1 MQSTMMNFPLTLNHI
16 LERAGQVFPEAEV
29 VTRLPDKS
37 LHRYTYKDFHRRARA
52 LAEMLVKGGLK
63 KHDRVATLMWNHYAH
78 LECYFGIP
86 AAGGVLHTLNLRLFP
101 EDIAWIAKHAEDRI
115 LIVDDVLLPLYEK
128 FKDQVKFERVIV
140 FPFSGK
146 PVPAGTEDYEALLK
160 QATGSFECLPAD
172 ENDPVGMCYTS
183 GTTGKPKGVVY
194 SHRSSVLHAFAY
206 SMPDAGDLSMRDAVV
221 PVVPMFHANAWG
233 IPYAATMVG
242 CKQVMPGP
250 HLDGASLLDLFEQE
264 KVTVTAGVPTI
275 WMGIIQ
281 MLEKE
286 PKRWKL
292 KKGLR
297 MLVGGSAVPESM
309 IRAFDKFDLCVQEGW
324 GMTELSPLGSVAHLK
339 PCLDSR
345 SVDEQYSYRAKA
357 GVPMPFVEVRIQ
369 GEEGVQPWDGKSV
382 GELQCRG
389 PWVTAGYHN
398 LPGAD
403 AFTKDGWFGTGD
415 VATMLPEGYISI
427 TDRTKDL
434 IKSGGEWISSVDLEN
449 AIMAHPAVKEA
460 TVVAVPHPKW
470 MERPLACV
478 VLKDGEKLEQDELR
492 AFLKGKVADWWLPD
506 AVAFIPEIPRT
517 STGKFLK
524 AKLRDQ
530 YKDWKWV

>member
-1 MQSTMMNFPLTLNHI
+1 MMNFPLTLNHI
-16 LERAGQVFPEAEV
+16 LDRAGQIFPEVEI

-37 LHRYTYKDFHRRARA
+37 LHRHTYRDFHRRARA

-63 KHDRVATLMWNHYAH
+63 KNERVATLMWNHYAH

-101 EDIAWIAKHAEDRI
+101 EDIAWIANHAEDRI

-128 FKDQVKFERVIV
+128 FRDQVKFERVIV
-140 FPFSGK
+140 FPFSGTSSGK
-146 PVPAGTEDYEALLK
+146 PVPPGTEDYEALLK
-160 QATGSFECLPAD
+160 QASGKFEYPPVD

-194 SHRSSVLHAFAY
+194 AHRSSVLHAFAIAL
-206 SMPDAGDLSMRDAVV
+206 PDGAGVSMRDSVV

-233 IPYAATMVG
+233 LPYSATMMG
-242 CKQVMPGP
+242 AKQVMPGP
-250 HLDGASLLDLFEQE
+250 HLDAENLLDLFEKE
-264 KVTVTAGVPTI
+264 KVTLAAGVPTI
-275 WMGIIQ
+275 WMGVLAAI
-281 MLEKE
+281 EKE

-292 KKGLR
+292 AGMR
-297 MLVGGSAVPESM
+297 MTVGGSAVPESM
-309 IRAFDKFDLCVQEGW
+309 MRDFDKHGLRVEEGW
-324 GMTELSPLGSVAHLK
+324 GMTELSPLGSLARLK
-339 PCLDSR
+339 PSLDSR
-345 SVDEQYSYRAKA
+345 SIDEQYSFRAKA
-357 GVPMPFVEVRIQ
+357 GVPLPFVEVRIQ
-369 GEEGVQPWDGKSV
+369 GEEGIQPWDGKSV

-389 PWVTAGYHN
+389 PWVTGSYHN

-403 AFTKDGWFGTGD
+403 AFTSDGWFRTGD
-415 VATMLPEGYISI
+415 VAAMLPEGYISI

-478 VLKDGEKLEQDELR
+478 VLKDGAKLGQDELR

-506 AVAFIPEIPRT
+506 GVAFIPEIPRT

-524 AKLRDQ
+524 SKLRDQ
-530 YKDWKWV
+530 YKDWKWG